1 MASLFDKKLSL
12 AMSMLAARGL
22 LNDNAMPT
30 GWKFIRR
37 LGFKVPPLYFL
48 GFKTTW
54 IAYTLLFSVG
64 FSVFEYLR
72 LHWQSPRV
80 NMPSWQLILGGALVF
95 GLSVAVRGLYF
106 RRRFGLPLWQDLNP
120 SV

>member
-12 AMSMLAARGL
+12 AMSMLAAKGL
-22 LNDNAMPT
+22 LNGNAMPI
-30 GWKFIRR
+30 GWNFIRR
-37 LGFKVPPLYFL
+37 LGLKVPPLYFW

-54 IAYTLLFSVG
+54 IAYTLLFSFG

-72 LHWQSPRV
+72 LRWQSPQV
-80 NMPSWQLILGGALVF
+80 AMPSWQLIAGGALVF
-95 GLSVAVRGLYF
+95 GLFVAVRGLYF

-120 SV
+120 SA